1 MNVIIIMI
9 LKLLWIHKKSKKNWG
24 DENEKKIME
33 KLGIFFG
40 DTGEE
45 FVFEEN
51 FRFWRKISKMMMMMV
66 KMKSIDT
73 TSALFKNLACL

>member
-1 MNVIIIMI
+1 MNP
-9 LKLLWIHKKSKKNWG
+9 KKKSEKKLGRREW
-24 DENEKKIME
+24 EKIME

-51 FRFWRKISKMMMMMV
+51 FRF
-66 KMKSIDT
+66 
-73 TSALFKNLACL
+73 